1 MTDKYKLKTWQELP
15 LGGVITEGGNAADYE
30 TGTWRTAK
38 PVWKSEHC
46 IHCLTCWVFC
56 PEEAYKLCDGQTRG
70 GKPRKEISEIDYYH
84 CKGCGLCVA
93 ECPVNKK
100 GDAVAI
106 EFVHEE
112 T

>member
-1 MTDKYKLKTWQELP
+1 MSSKYDLKTWQELP
-15 LGGVITEGGNAADYE
+15 LGGVIVEGGNSADYE
-30 TGTWRTAK
+30 TGTWRTSR
-38 PVWKSEHC
+38 PIWHSENC

-56 PEEAYKLCDGQTRG
+56 PEEAYKLTDGKTRS
-70 GKPRKEISEIDYYH
+70 GKPRKEIREIDYFH

-100 GDAVAI
+100 GNAIAI
-106 EFVHEE
+106 ELVREE